1 MIADGRA
8 TKTTRTKKLRLAAQW
23 LAENRAR
30 SNRGWPRIVI
40 DMKERG

>member
-1 MIADGRA
+1 MIADGRT
-8 TKTTRTKKLRLAAQW
+8 TKTTRTKKSRLAAQW
-23 LAENRAR
+23 LADNRAK